1 MVVCDPSAN
10 IQDLRQL
17 VKQDTGISDSS
28 LTKQDICDAYAS
40 MGRGMVLPPMRMSRD
55 GTYLIDVA
63 SPLEV
68 RDYKV
73 LFKKSSSLGQLQRIA
88 RKVKAVVAGDAKKT
102 NVLKAIQNRLARL
115 KIAEPVQLRATSAA
129 RKRGRPSKNAAN
141 NIIPVTTDNVVNT
154 KEMVNTNANANANVP
169 VNTNAKEIAN
179 ANAKIAR
186 LENKLTNTRN
196 TAERN
201 EIQRNLNAAREE
213 VQNLSRRQNQMA
225 ASVQN
230 TAARQNQMAASVQN
244 TAARQNQ
251 MVTNMNTRNA
261 AALSAISTAKANVS
275 REIANIEQMRM
286 SQMQNSKATQNAL
299 AEEQKRLKEQLRSAN
314 TEIAQ
319 QKAQREL
326 ELVAFRQELE
336 SNFEKKQKNALATIQ
351 AQKAVAEKK
360 VANANTNLNKIK
372 AKQELEFQERLL
384 KMKMQEKTFLDQR
397 LNGML
402 NLTEK
407 ERNDFR
413 RMYETTSLDE
423 VVQKASELNEQKG
436 LNKKI
441 TEAVVINAKTQV
453 VNATAKENAAMKEVQ
468 AAKNAQ
474 ARAEQALRNAK
485 NAAQQKAAQNAANA
499 ARKATE
505 NAARKVEVVQKEKVE
520 DSAALVA
527 QLGALIKQVKTAP
540 VSSNNTQAKNA
551 RNAQIAKL
559 EAELKSAKNT
569 ANAAKQNATAQINAA
584 KKNANAAKRNAS
596 VALNAKAKAEK
607 NLQNAATNAERK
619 KLQNALNTAKRQSN
633 NAQRKLQE
641 ELRNTKQL
649 LTQMQA
655 QPAAVPNTSGIAQL
669 QAQMLSLQE
678 QIGKQNRIPGVKP
691 PSMNNAPKPVN
702 KPMNKPVNNASKPV
716 NNAPKPVNKPMNK
729 PVNNAPKP
737 VNNAPKP
744 VNISNNKNV
753 MNARREL
760 ERQQELA
767 RIEQQK
773 REVARVEEEA
783 RKADEEG
790 KRIAME
796 REEANRKIRE
806 AKDEAERRAAEKE
819 KEQKNQE
826 IARLA
831 ELKVIA
837 NKKANLFATGGNEAY
852 LKKYLA
858 ATGQS
863 MNTVNAQA
871 YKNKVMKDIKLA
883 QVEANAKPKG
893 FFGGKAKPKL
903 NYVPETA
910 YDERLRV
917 ANTKITNVAKAVG
930 EKADI
935 QRLLGVGGDR
945 AYLNAY
951 RKSMNNAPY
960 ANINANAYAKKLKK
974 DMELAVKAQEINGAS
989 VPKIVF
995 VSNANYNTR
1004 LQNLNARLVNKR
1016 EKNKIA
1022 AEDKAKVNSLLGVA
1036 PGVSI
1041 DYLQAFAKSRNV
1053 DVKNVNRQEFAN
1065 KVKEDEGIRT
1075 MVEQLQGSKGLFKTK
1090 PKLVFVANANARR
1103 AELQKQLNNK
1113 AAMEEKKAEN
1123 LKLSQEEKNTLQELS
1138 KTFGVDA
1145 AYLKAFANGA
1155 SMKNLNRNALK
1166 AKINKNMN
1174 VAKAKATAVKSAFT
1188 GKYANAKP
1196 VLKFIKNA
1204 NYNAAL
1210 SNAKRNMNA
1219 RVAARNEKNAA
1230 QKTKQNAKQMTK
1242 NTKALVAKIAKDAK
1256 VSTSYVEAFLAD
1268 NAHKVFDAQ
1277 KLNANRSQLNAKIA
1291 KDMNVAKMKATAV
1304 KSAFTDKYANA
1315 TPKLTYIKTANYN
1328 AVKNVENK
1336 AMKTRQ
1342 TTSNTKRLEK
1352 TSKELISKL
1361 AKGGPIKV
1369 DTAYVEAFLSDN
1381 AHKVFDAQK
1390 LNTNRS
1396 KLNAKI
1402 KADDELAT
1410 IRAANGGGK
1419 KRMQY
1424 TKVSEYVNERKKAA
1438 NARMNRSLKPN
1449 AKETKR
1455 LLAEIVAKLQKAG
1468 TPADEAYVKK
1478 FLADKAHANKHTVA
1492 SLEVD
1497 VQPLVEK
1504 IQQDQKVANLDA
1516 TNVKGTFG
1524 GWTTKKGA
1532 LKYINAS
1539 LPDPVKAA
1547 NDRLKERQAKKKAQ
1561 ENESSRKA
1569 EAKTVDIPKR
1579 ADEIRQKIVNTTG
1592 ISTEAKNALVNE
1604 IRKNLTS
1611 KMTYKRAKWMNDVE
1625 LNRRLKTLQSN
1636 KSSRAKMGAQ
1646 RTFPGGKTENTAK
1659 ANEKR
1664 PNANVAKANEKRP
1677 KLTMNAAKDELK
1689 KLIAQ
1694 GKSLNSARRLLS
1706 PKYHPNKGGTKEN
1719 FQTLDN
1725 AYEALKSNNS
1735 TQKKKSTQ
1743 KQLPALAAK
1752 RNDDDDDEFKNASDK
1767 TFNERN
1773 AELAREKTRL
1783 VQRVDKNIPG
1793 LFGQYRRTW
1802 QSDIRQAKN
1811 KNALTAIEKLLNDK
1825 VTLRSEIEKAKI
1837 SDKERSG
1844 HLRWVMQKRNDVQ
1857 KRRQEVAQHVKNAI
1871 QKANENAAAAKK
1883 KANENAAAAKKK
1895 ANENAV
1901 KKKANE
1907 NAAAAKK
1914 KVNENAAK
1922 KKVNENAAAA
1932 KKKANENAAAA
1943 AKKKVNENA
1952 AKKKANENAAAAAK
1966 KKSEAN
1972 ALKKEIMTSSIGVKN
1987 RNRFVR
1993 DLNAGKNVSGV
2004 RKLFDAKKKVP
2015 KSKTVKALE
2024 AASQPKKPTAVP
2036 KAFANANKKKE
2047 LAGKLRLA
2055 AKKSVAQNIK
2065 NSNLG
2070 LKSKQKLLT
2079 NLKKKKTGPMSV
2091 KTNLK
2096 KKVSSGGA
2104 RALRTR
2110 KQLNQK
2116 IT

>member
-230 TAARQNQMAASVQN
+230 TAARQNQM
-244 TAARQNQ
+244 
-251 MVTNMNTRNA
+251 VTNMNTRNA

-360 VANANTNLNKIK
+360 VVNANTNLNKIK

-702 KPMNKPVNNASKPV
+702 
-716 NNAPKPVNKPMNK
+716 
-729 PVNNAPKP
+729 
-737 VNNAPKP
+737 NAPKP

-1004 LQNLNARLVNKR
+1004 LQNLNTRLVNKR

-1053 DVKNVNRQEFAN
+1053 DVKNVNRQELTN

-1075 MVEQLQGSKGLFKTK
+1075 MVEQLQGSKKGLFKTK

-1396 KLNAKI
+1396 KLNTKI

-1646 RTFPGGKTENTAK
+1646 RTFPGGKTENTVKANVAKANEKRPNANVAK

-1883 KANENAAAAKKK
+1883 KANENA
-1895 ANENAV
+1895 V

-2015 KSKTVKALE
+2015 KSKTVKVLE